1 MRRWDEYATMKFARE
16 EGVEEG
22 IGIGVEKGIDIGV
35 EKGIVIGEA
44 RNEAKN
50 ALRTAKKM
58 KAKGL
63 NTALIAEITGLS
75 EDEIDELKLD

>member
-1 MRRWDEYATMKFARE
+1 MMNKYDQQAALISAKK

-22 IGIGVEKGIDIGV
+22 VNIGD
-35 EKGIVIGEA
+35 A
-44 RNEAKN
+44 RSV
-50 ALRTAKKM
+50 LRTAKRM

-75 EDEIDELKLD
+75 EREIEELDTTPLAT